1 MRSRVYGRLG
11 GYIIG
16 DFFRLFAT
24 KWGWAIIGLAALIGG
39 LAWGLT
45 SHQVAYVQGNQGAY
59 NQGAYQM
66 GLTNI
71 GYIIFQQADTSNY
84 YVLEPNKFTQED
96 INLTP
101 IIDGQYSRF
110 NFIAST
116 DSTYV
121 DLYDKT
127 TGVTISYAHPIE
139 KITFYEM
146 DGHNPVTYTTADYS
160 DNPNGYTINNWPYAS
175 PLMLAGALCAGIMF
189 FFIAKDRKRLHLAK
203 AAELAALEARPSIF
217 ARELGQGTIS
227 TPPQPY
233 VGVNQYPQSIP
244 GSSQYPQSLPGSE
257 TSNPYQPR

>member
-24 KWGWAIIGLAALIGG
+24 KWGWAIIGLVALIGG

-45 SHQVAYVQGNQGAY
+45 SHQIAYVQGNQGK
-59 NQGAYQM
+59 YQM
-66 GLTNI
+66 DLTNAGVI
-71 GYIIFQQADTSNY
+71 LFQQVNTSNY
-84 YVLEPNKFTQED
+84 YVLEPAKFTQED
-96 INLTP
+96 INLIP
-101 IIDGQYSRF
+101 IENGQYSRF

-116 DSTYV
+116 DSIYL
-121 DLYDKT
+121 DAYDRT

-139 KITFYEM
+139 KVTFY
-146 DGHNPVTYTTADYS
+146 DKNGQNPVTYTTADYS
-160 DNPNGYTINNWPYAS
+160 GNPNGYTINNWPYAS

-189 FFIAKDRKRLHLAK
+189 FFIAKDRKRLRLAK

-217 ARELGQGTIS
+217 ARELGQGTVS

-233 VGVNQYPQSIP
+233 VGVNQYPQ
-244 GSSQYPQSLPGSE
+244 GMQGFEQHPQSLSGSE
-257 TSNPYQPR
+257 ASNPYQPR

>member
-24 KWGWAIIGLAALIGG
+24 KWGWAIIGLVALIGG

-45 SHQVAYVQGNQGAY
+45 SHQIAYVQGNQGAY
-59 NQGAYQM
+59 QIDQ
-66 GLTNI
+66 TNI
-71 GYIIFQQADTSNY
+71 GYILLQQMGTSNY

-101 IIDGQYSRF
+101 ILDGQYPIF
-110 NFIAST
+110 TFIAST

-139 KITFYEM
+139 KITFYEK

-160 DNPNGYTINNWPYAS
+160 GNPNGYTINNWPYAG
-175 PLMLAGALCAGIMF
+175 PLMLAGALGAGIMF
-189 FFIAKDRKRLHLAK
+189 FFIAKDRKRLRLAK
-203 AAELAALEARPSIF
+203 AAELAALESRPSIF
-217 ARELGQGTIS
+217 ARELGQGTVS
-227 TPPQPY
+227 APSQPY
-233 VGVNQYPQSIP
+233 VGINQYPQGMQDS
-244 GSSQYPQSLPGSE
+244 GQYPQSLPGPE
-257 TSNPYQPR
+257 ASNPYQPR